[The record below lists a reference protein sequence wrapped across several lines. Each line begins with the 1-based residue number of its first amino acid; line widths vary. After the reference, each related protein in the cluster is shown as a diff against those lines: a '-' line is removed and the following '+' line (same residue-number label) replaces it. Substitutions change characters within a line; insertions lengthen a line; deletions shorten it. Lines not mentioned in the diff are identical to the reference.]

1 MRRLEN
7 EKEIKFLE
15 ELSERFENIN
25 KTIGDLERLP
35 TADKT
40 SIVNSIR
47 SLTAGTVEPPKID
60 PDEII
65 TKFRDKLNS

>member
-25 KTIGDLERLP
+25 RTIGDLERLP
-35 TADKT
+35 TADK
-40 SIVNSIR
+40 NSIR